1 MINGKRNKILVL
13 IFFSCTI
20 FSCSVKKT
28 LHQNN
33 IFKTSEGRSVPYQC
47 FKPKFQSD
55 TKQPLILFLHGAGE
69 RGNDNRKQL
78 VHVVP
83 YLTSDSFQQKHP
95 CFILAPQCPE
105 EGYWAPV
112 KRFEWSVI
120 QNGEI
125 TKSMEGVLELLDNIL
140 KTSGIDKERIYMVGL
155 SMGGFGVFDLAARRP
170 EIFAAG
176 VPICGGGDL
185 QKIDFIKRTPLWIFH
200 GGKDSVVSV
209 EKSREMYKAINNSD
223 NSSLFTEY
231 EGQNHGIWEM
241 AIREPG
247 LWEWVFSQKK
257 IN

>member
-1 MINGKRNKILVL
+1 M
-13 IFFSCTI
+13 
-20 FSCSVKKT
+20 
-28 LHQNN
+28 
-33 IFKTSEGRSVPYQC
+33 
-47 FKPKFQSD
+47 
-55 TKQPLILFLHGAGE
+55 FLHGAGE

-185 QKIDFIKRTPLWIFH
+185 QKLTLLKEHLFGFSMVVRIPLFRLKNQEKCIKQLIIQIIPLCLPNMKVKIMVF
-200 GGKDSVVSV
+200 GKWQSGSQA
-209 EKSREMYKAINNSD
+209 YGN
-223 NSSLFTEY
+223 
-231 EGQNHGIWEM
+231 G
-241 AIREPG
+241 
-247 LWEWVFSQKK
+247 FSAKK